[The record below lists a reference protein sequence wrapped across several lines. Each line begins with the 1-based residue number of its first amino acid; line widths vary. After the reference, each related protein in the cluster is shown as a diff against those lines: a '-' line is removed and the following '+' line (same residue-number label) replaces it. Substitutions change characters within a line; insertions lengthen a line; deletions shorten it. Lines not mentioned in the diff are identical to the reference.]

1 MINQQS
7 TKLSAPLPR
16 REGTGVGRD
25 SYIRRRAQLKRD
37 IGSGLLLFLGNEEVG
52 MNYADNTYRFRQ
64 DSTFLYFLG
73 MDYAGLAAV
82 IDVDNDREIVFGN
95 ELTIDDIVWTGT
107 QPSLREKCLPVGITD
122 TRPMK
127 ELKSYL
133 DLARQKGQPIHFLPP
148 YRGDHR
154 VWLWELLGVEPAAQA
169 TLASVQFIKAIVK
182 QRNYKDEE
190 EIRLIEESVD
200 LSTEMH
206 LAAYRT
212 VRPGIHE
219 SQVAAAVEEVACRHG
234 NALAFPTI
242 ATVQGQVLHNHG
254 FIHDLKEGDIFLLD
268 AGAET
273 RTHYAGDLSSS
284 MPVGE
289 RFTDRQAEIYTIHL
303 RSFYA
308 AVDKLQLGT
317 PFREAHIAAA
327 TEIVRGMKD
336 LGLMKGD
343 PAEAAELGAY
353 ALFFP
358 CGLGHMVGLDV
369 HNMENLGEQY
379 VGYAEGQQKS
389 SQFGFKSLRLARPL
403 EPGFV
408 FTVEPGIYFIPELMD
423 KWEAEKQFT
432 DFICYDKLRPWR
444 DFTGLRNELN
454 YVMTAEGARLLGT
467 IKKPMSIEEV
477 YAAKESCASIQNN

>member
-1 MINQQS
+1 MKIA
-7 TKLSAPLPR
+7 K
-16 REGTGVGRD
+16 D
-25 SYIRRRAQLKRD
+25 SFIRRRLRLKHD
-37 IGSGLLLFLGNEEVG
+37 MGSGLLLFLGNDEVG

-64 DSTFLYFLG
+64 DSTMLYFFGL
-73 MDYAGLAAV
+73 DYAGLAAV
-82 IDVDNDREIVFGN
+82 IDVDEDREIVFGN
-95 ELTIDDIVWTGT
+95 DLTIDDIVWTGL
-107 QPSLREKCLPVGITD
+107 QPSLSEKCATVGITD
-122 TRPMK
+122 SRPLSA
-127 ELKSYL
+127 LKAYIEQ
-133 DLARQKGQPIHFLPP
+133 ARAKGQAIHFLPP
-148 YRGDHR
+148 YRGDHK
-154 VWLWELLGVEPAAQA
+154 VCLWELLGVDPAAQPA
-169 TLASVQFIKAIVK
+169 QASVNFIKAIVA

-190 EIRLIEESVD
+190 EIRLIEESVN

-219 SQVAAAVEEVACRHG
+219 SQVAAVVEEVACRHG

-254 FIHDLKEGDIFLLD
+254 FIHELKAGDIFLLD

-273 RTHYAGDLSSS
+273 KNHYAGDLSSS
-284 MPVGE
+284 MPVSDT
-289 RFTDRQAEIYTIHL
+289 FTERQAHVYDIHL
-303 RSFYA
+303 RSFQA

-327 TEIVRGMKD
+327 TEIARGMKE

-343 PAEAAELGAY
+343 PAEAAETGAY

-379 VGYAEGQQKS
+379 VGYADGQQKS
-389 SQFGFKSLRLARPL
+389 TQFGFKSLRLARPL

-423 KWEAEKQFT
+423 KWEAEHQFT
-432 DFICYDKLRPWR
+432 DFICYDKLGPWR
-444 DFTGLRNELN
+444 NFTGLRNELN
-454 YVMTAEGARLLGT
+454 YVMTEQGARLLGT
-467 IKKPMSIEEV
+467 IKKPMTIEEV
-477 YAAKESCASIQNN
+477 YAAKSQ

>member
-1 MINQQS
+1 
-7 TKLSAPLPR
+7 
-16 REGTGVGRD
+16 
-25 SYIRRRAQLKRD
+25 
-37 IGSGLLLFLGNEEVG
+37 
-52 MNYADNTYRFRQ
+52 
-64 DSTFLYFLG
+64 
-73 MDYAGLAAV
+73 
-82 IDVDNDREIVFGN
+82 
-95 ELTIDDIVWTGT
+95 
-107 QPSLREKCLPVGITD
+107 
-122 TRPMK
+122 
-127 ELKSYL
+127 
-133 DLARQKGQPIHFLPP
+133 
-148 YRGDHR
+148 
-154 VWLWELLGVEPAAQA
+154 LGVEPAAQTA
-169 TLASVQFIKAIVK
+169 KASVEFIKAIVK

-219 SQVAAAVEEVACRHG
+219 SEVAAAVEEVACRHG

-273 RTHYAGDLSSS
+273 KNHYAGDLSSS

-289 RFTDRQAEIYTIHL
+289 RFTDRQAEVYNIHL
-303 RSFYA
+303 RSFQA
-308 AVDKLQLGT
+308 AVDQLHLGT

-327 TEIVRGMKD
+327 TEIARGMKE

-343 PAEAAELGAY
+343 PAEAAECGAY

-379 VGYAEGQQKS
+379 VGYAEGQVKS
-389 SQFGFKSLRLARPL
+389 TQFGFKSLRLARPL
-403 EPGFV
+403 EKGFV

-423 KWEAEKQFT
+423 KWEAEGQFR
-432 DFICYDKLRPWR
+432 DFICYDKLGPWR

-454 YVMTAEGARLLGT
+454 YVMTDSGARLLGT
-467 IKKPMSIEEV
+467 IKKPMTIEEV
-477 YAAKESCASIQNN
+477 YEAKGER

>member
-1 MINQQS
+1 MKICKE
-7 TKLSAPLPR
+7 T
-16 REGTGVGRD
+16 
-25 SYIRRRAQLKRD
+25 YIRRRAQLKRD
-37 IGSGLLLFLGNEEVG
+37 MGSGLLLFLGNDEVG
-52 MNYADNTYRFRQ
+52 MNYADNTYHFRQ
-64 DSTFLYFLG
+64 DSTFLYFFG
-73 MDYAGLAAV
+73 MDYAGLAAI
-82 IDVDNDREIVFGN
+82 IDVDEDREIVFGN

-107 QPSLREKCLPVGITD
+107 QPTLKEKAEVVGISD
-122 TRPMK
+122 TLPMSQ
-127 ELKSYL
+127 LKTYI
-133 DLARQKGQPIHFLPP
+133 DKARAKGQAIHFLPP

-154 VWLWELLGVEPAAQA
+154 VWLWELLGVEPKAQPEK
-169 TLASVQFIKAIVK
+169 ASVAFIKAIVR

-219 SQVAAAVEEVACRHG
+219 SQVAAVVEEVACRHG

-254 FIHDLKEGDIFLLD
+254 FIHELHEGDIFLLD

-273 RTHYAGDLSSS
+273 KTHYAGDLSSS

-289 RFTDRQAEIYTIHL
+289 RFTDRQAEVYNIHL

-308 AVDKLQLGT
+308 AVDKLQVGV

-327 TEIVRGMKD
+327 TEIARGMKE

-343 PAEAAELGAY
+343 PAEAAETGAY

-358 CGLGHMVGLDV
+358 CGLGHMMGLDV

-379 VGYAEGQQKS
+379 VGYAEGEQKS
-389 SQFGFKSLRLARPL
+389 TQFGFKSLRLTRKL

-423 KWEAEKQFT
+423 KWQAEHQFE
-432 DFICYDKLRPWR
+432 DFICYDRLGPWR

-454 YVMTAEGARLLGT
+454 YVITPTGARLLGT
-467 IKKPMSIEEV
+467 IKKPMTIEEV
-477 YAAKESCASIQNN
+477 YAAKSGRWPNE

>member
-1 MINQQS
+1 MHIS
-7 TKLSAPLPR
+7 K
-16 REGTGVGRD
+16 E
-25 SYIRRRAQLKRD
+25 SYQRRRAKLKSD
-37 IGSGLLLFLGNEEVG
+37 LGSGLLLFLGNAEVG

-64 DSTFLYFLG
+64 DSTFLYFFGL
-73 MDYAGLAAV
+73 DYPDLAAV
-82 IDVDNDREIVFGN
+82 IDIDNDKEIVFGN

-107 QPSLREKCLPVGITD
+107 LPTLKERASAFGITD
-122 TRPMK
+122 TRPMS
-127 ELKSYL
+127 ELAEIVNRKAVNSKS
-133 DLARQKGQPIHFLPP
+133 IHFLPP

-154 VWLWELLGVEPAAQA
+154 VWLWELLGVEPAAQTA
-169 TLASVQFIKAIVK
+169 QASVPFIKAIVS

-254 FIHDLKEGDIFLLD
+254 FIHDLKDGDIFLLD

-273 RTHYAGDLSSS
+273 RSHYAGDLSSS

-289 RFTDRQAEIYTIHL
+289 RFTDRQAEVYNIHL
-303 RSFYA
+303 RSFQA

-327 TEIVRGMKD
+327 TEIARGMKE

-343 PAEAAELGAY
+343 PAEAAEAGAY

-379 VGYAEGQQKS
+379 VGYADGQVKS
-389 SQFGFKSLRLARPL
+389 TQFGFKSLRLARPL

-423 KWEAEKQFT
+423 KWEAEGQFR
-432 DFICYDKLRPWR
+432 DFICYDKLGPWR
-444 DFTGLRNELN
+444 NFTGLRNELN
-454 YVMTAEGARLLGT
+454 YVMTKDGARLLGT
-467 IKKPMSIEEV
+467 IKKPMTIEEV
-477 YAAKESCASIQNN
+477 YEAKNK

>member
-1 MINQQS
+1 MNIC
-7 TKLSAPLPR
+7 K
-16 REGTGVGRD
+16 E
-25 SYIRRRAQLKRD
+25 SYLRRRARLKAD
-37 IGSGLLLFLGNEEVG
+37 MGSGLLLFLGNAEVG

-64 DSTFLYFLG
+64 DSTFLYFFG
-73 MDYAGLAAV
+73 MDAPDLAAI
-82 IDVDNDREIVFGN
+82 IDVDEDREVVFGN

-107 QPSLREKCLPVGITD
+107 MPTLNERAFAFGITD
-122 TRPMK
+122 TRPMN
-127 ELKSYL
+127 ELKAYI
-133 DLARQKGQPIHFLPP
+133 DKARAKGQYVHFLPP

-154 VWLWELLGVEPAAQA
+154 VWLWELLGVEPAAQPSE
-169 TLASVQFIKAIVK
+169 ASVPFIKAIVA
-182 QRNYKDEE
+182 QRNHKDLE
-190 EIRLIEESVD
+190 EIRLIEQSVD

-206 LAAYRT
+206 LAAYCT

-254 FIHDLKEGDIFLLD
+254 FIHELREGDIFLLD

-273 RTHYAGDLSSS
+273 RSHYAGDLSSS

-289 RFTDRQAEIYTIHL
+289 RFTERQKTIYEIHL
-303 RSFYA
+303 ASFQA
-308 AVDKLQLGT
+308 AVDTLAVGV
-317 PFREAHIAAA
+317 PFRDAHLAAA
-327 TEIVRGMKD
+327 RVICEGMKG

-343 PAEAAELGAY
+343 PEEAARIGAY

-379 VGYAEGQQKS
+379 VGYVEGDKKS
-389 SQFGFKSLRLARPL
+389 TQFGFKSLRLARPL

-423 KWEAEKQFT
+423 KWQAEHQFT

-454 YVMTAEGARLLGT
+454 YAVMPDGEVKLLGR
-467 IKKPMSIEEV
+467 IKKPMTVEEV
-477 YAAKESCASIQNN
+477 YEAKGGE

>member
-1 MINQQS
+1 MKIRKE
-7 TKLSAPLPR
+7 T
-16 REGTGVGRD
+16 
-25 SYIRRRAQLKRD
+25 YIRRRAQLKKD
-37 IGSGLLLFLGNEEVG
+37 MGSGLLLFLGNGEVG
-52 MNYADNTYRFRQ
+52 MNYLDNTYKFRQ
-64 DSTFLYFLG
+64 DSTFLYFFGL
-73 MDYAGLAAV
+73 DYAGLAAV
-82 IDVDNDREIVFGN
+82 IDVDDDSETVFGN

-107 QPSLREKCLPVGITD
+107 QPTLKEKAETVGITK
-122 TRPMK
+122 TLPMA
-127 ELKSYL
+127 ELKNYI
-133 DLARQKGQPIHFLPP
+133 DKARRKGQPIHFLPP
-148 YRGDHR
+148 YRGDHQ
-154 VWLWELLGVEPAAQA
+154 VWLWELLGVEPAAQ
-169 TLASVQFIKAIVK
+169 TEKVSVPFIKAIVA
-182 QRNYKDEE
+182 QRNYKDDE

-219 SQVAAAVEEVACRHG
+219 SEVAAVVEEVASRHG

-254 FIHDLKEGDIFLLD
+254 FIHDLKEGQIFLLD

-273 RTHYAGDLSSS
+273 KSHYAGDLSSS

-289 RFTDRQAEIYTIHL
+289 KFTERQEIIYNIHL
-303 RSFYA
+303 ASFKA
-308 AVDKLQLGT
+308 AVDTLKLGV
-317 PFREAHIAAA
+317 PFRDAHIAAA
-327 TEIVRGMKD
+327 TKIAEGMKD

-343 PAEAAELGAY
+343 PAEAAETGAY

-379 VGYAEGQQKS
+379 VGYAEGQVKS
-389 SQFGFKSLRLARPL
+389 KQFGFKSLRFARPL
-403 EPGFV
+403 EVGFV

-423 KWEAEKQFT
+423 KWRAEHQFT
-432 DFICYDKLRPWR
+432 DFINYDKLDAWR

-454 YVMTAEGARLLGT
+454 YVMTKDGARLLGT
-467 IKKPMSIEEV
+467 IKKPMTLEEV
-477 YAAKESCASIQNN
+477 YAAKNK

>member
-1 MINQQS
+1 MHIS
-7 TKLSAPLPR
+7 K
-16 REGTGVGRD
+16 E
-25 SYIRRRAQLKRD
+25 SYLRRRAKLKSD
-37 IGSGLLLFLGNEEVG
+37 LGSGLLLFLGNAEVG
-52 MNYADNTYRFRQ
+52 MNYADNTYKFRQ
-64 DSTFLYFLG
+64 DSTFLYFFG
-73 MDYAGLAAV
+73 IDNPDLAAI
-82 IDVDNDREIVFGN
+82 IDIDENREVVFGN
-95 ELTIDDIVWTGT
+95 ELTIDDIVWTGAMPT
-107 QPSLREKCLPVGITD
+107 LHERAAAYGITD
-122 TRPMK
+122 TRPMSA
-127 ELKSYL
+127 LKAYI
-133 DLARQKGQPIHFLPP
+133 DQAQAKGQPIHFLPP

-154 VWLWELLGVEPAAQA
+154 VWLWELLGVEPAAQPSR
-169 TLASVQFIKAIVK
+169 ASVPFIKAIVA
-182 QRNYKDEE
+182 QRNHKDLE

-242 ATVQGQVLHNHG
+242 ATMQGQVLHNHG
-254 FIHDLKEGDIFLLD
+254 FIHQLREGDIFLLD

-273 RTHYAGDLSSS
+273 RSHYAGDLSSS

-289 RFTDRQAEIYTIHL
+289 RFTERQKTIYEIHL
-303 RSFYA
+303 ASFYA
-308 AVDKLQLGT
+308 AVDTLKVGV

-327 TEIVRGMKD
+327 TKICEGMKA

-343 PAEAAELGAY
+343 PAEAAHIGAY

-358 CGLGHMVGLDV
+358 CGLGHMMGLDV
-369 HNMENLGEQY
+369 HDMENLGEQY
-379 VGYAEGQQKS
+379 VGYLEGEQKS
-389 SQFGFKSLRLARPL
+389 TQFGFKSLRFARPL

-423 KWEAEKQFT
+423 KWQAEHQFT
-432 DFICYDKLRPWR
+432 DFICYDKLQPWR

-454 YVMTAEGARLLGT
+454 YAVMPDGQVKLLGT
-467 IKKPMSIEEV
+467 IKKPMTIEEV
-477 YAAKESCASIQNN
+477 YAAKNAQ

>member
-1 MINQQS
+1 MKIS
-7 TKLSAPLPR
+7 KET
-16 REGTGVGRD
+16 
-25 SYIRRRAQLKRD
+25 YIRRRNQLKRD
-37 IGSGLLLFLGNEEVG
+37 MGSGLLLFLGNDEVG

-64 DSTFLYFLG
+64 DSTFLYFFGL
-73 MDYAGLAAV
+73 DYPALAAV
-82 IDVDNDREIVFGN
+82 IDIDEDQEVVFGN
-95 ELTIDDIVWTGT
+95 ELTIDDIVWTGI
-107 QPSLREKCLPVGITD
+107 QPSLKEKAAVVGIEK
-122 TRPMK
+122 TRPMSK
-127 ELKSYL
+127 LKNCI
-133 DLARQKGQPIHFLPP
+133 DQARAKGQTVHFLPP

-154 VWLWELLGVEPAAQA
+154 VWLWELLGVEPAAQ
-169 TLASVQFIKAIVK
+169 TEKVSVAFIKAIVK
-182 QRNYKDEE
+182 QRNYKDAE
-190 EIRLIEESVD
+190 EIAAIEESVD
-200 LSTEMH
+200 ISTEMH
-206 LAAYRT
+206 LTAYRK

-219 SQVAAAVEEVACRHG
+219 SEVAAAVEEVACRHG

-273 RTHYAGDLSSS
+273 QTHYAGDLSSS
-284 MPVGE
+284 MPVGD
-289 RFTDRQAEIYTIHL
+289 RFTTQQAEVYNIHL

-308 AVDKLQLGT
+308 AVDKLKVGT

-327 TEIVRGMKD
+327 TEIARGMKE

-343 PAEAAELGAY
+343 PAEAAEIGAY

-379 VGYAEGQQKS
+379 VGYADGQRKS
-389 SQFGFKSLRLARPL
+389 TQFGFKSLRLARPL

-423 KWEAEKQFT
+423 KWQAEHQFE
-432 DFICYDKLRPWR
+432 DFICYDRLGPWR
-444 DFTGLRNELN
+444 HFTGLRNELN
-454 YVMTAEGARLLGT
+454 YVMTESDARLLGT
-467 IKKPMSIEEV
+467 VKKPMTIEEV
-477 YAAKESCASIQNN
+477 YEAKNK

>member
-1 MINQQS
+1 MKICKE
-7 TKLSAPLPR
+7 T
-16 REGTGVGRD
+16 
-25 SYIRRRAQLKRD
+25 YIRRRAQLKRD
-37 IGSGLLLFLGNEEVG
+37 MGSGLLLFLGNDEVG
-52 MNYADNTYRFRQ
+52 MNYADNTYHFRQ
-64 DSTFLYFLG
+64 DSTFLYFFG
-73 MDYAGLAAV
+73 MDYAGLAAI
-82 IDVDNDREIVFGN
+82 IDVDEDREIVFGN

-107 QPSLREKCLPVGITD
+107 QPTLKEKAEVVGISD
-122 TRPMK
+122 TLPMSQ
-127 ELKSYL
+127 LKTYI
-133 DLARQKGQPIHFLPP
+133 DKARAKGQAIHFLPP

-154 VWLWELLGVEPAAQA
+154 VWLWELLGVEPKAQPEK
-169 TLASVQFIKAIVK
+169 ASVAFIKAIVR

-219 SQVAAAVEEVACRHG
+219 SQVAAVVEEVACRHG

-254 FIHDLKEGDIFLLD
+254 FIHELHEGDIFLLD

-273 RTHYAGDLSSS
+273 KTHYAGDLSSS

-289 RFTDRQAEIYTIHL
+289 RFTDRQAEVYNIHL

-308 AVDKLQLGT
+308 AVDKLQVGV

-327 TEIVRGMKD
+327 TEIARGMKE

-343 PAEAAELGAY
+343 PAEAAETGAY

-358 CGLGHMVGLDV
+358 CGLGHMMGLDV

-379 VGYAEGQQKS
+379 VGYAEGEQKS
-389 SQFGFKSLRLARPL
+389 TQFGFKSLRLARKL

-423 KWEAEKQFT
+423 KWQAEHQFE
-432 DFICYDKLRPWR
+432 DFICYDRLGPWR

-454 YVMTAEGARLLGT
+454 YVITPTGARLLGT
-467 IKKPMSIEEV
+467 IKKPMTIEEV
-477 YAAKESCASIQNN
+477 YAAKSGRWPNE

>member
-1 MINQQS
+1 MTIS
-7 TKLSAPLPR
+7 KET
-16 REGTGVGRD
+16 
-25 SYIRRRAQLKRD
+25 YIRRRTRLRKD
-37 IGSGLLLFLGNEEVG
+37 MGSGLLLFLGNDEVG

-64 DSTFLYFLG
+64 DSTFLYFFGL
-73 MDYAGLAAV
+73 DYAGLAAV
-82 IDVDNDREIVFGN
+82 IDVDADTEVVFGN

-107 QPSLREKCLPVGITD
+107 QPTLKEKAETVGVMKTLPMG
-122 TRPMK
+122 
-127 ELKSYL
+127 ELKNYI
-133 DLARQKGQPIHFLPP
+133 DKARQKGQPIHFLPP

-154 VWLWELLGVEPAAQA
+154 VWLWELLGVEPAAQ
-169 TLASVQFIKAIVK
+169 TEKASVPFIKAIVA
-182 QRNYKDEE
+182 QRNYKDDE

-273 RTHYAGDLSSS
+273 KSHYAGDLSSS

-289 RFTDRQAEIYTIHL
+289 RFTERQEIIYNIHL
-303 RSFYA
+303 ASFQA
-308 AVDKLQLGT
+308 AVDTLKLGV
-317 PFREAHIAAA
+317 PFRDAHIAAA
-327 TEIVRGMKD
+327 TKIAEGMKA

-343 PAEAAELGAY
+343 PAEAAESGAY

-379 VGYAEGQQKS
+379 VGYAEGQVKS
-389 SQFGFKSLRLARPL
+389 KQFGFKSLRFARPL
-403 EPGFV
+403 EVGFV

-423 KWEAEKQFT
+423 KWRAEKQFM
-432 DFICYDKLRPWR
+432 DFINYDKLDAWR

-454 YVMTAEGARLLGT
+454 YVMTEQGARLLGT
-467 IKKPMSIEEV
+467 IKKPMTLEEV
-477 YAAKESCASIQNN
+477 YQAKNN

>member
-1 MINQQS
+1 MHIQKE
-7 TKLSAPLPR
+7 TYL
-16 REGTGVGRD
+16 
-25 SYIRRRAQLKRD
+25 RRRARLKKD
-37 IGSGLLLFLGNEEVG
+37 MGSGVLLFLGNAEVG
-52 MNYADNTYRFRQ
+52 MNYADNTYPFRQ
-64 DSTFLYFLG
+64 DSTMLYFF
-73 MDYAGLAAV
+73 GLDFPGIAAV
-82 IDVDNDREIVFGN
+82 IDVDEDREIVFGN
-95 ELTIDDIVWTGT
+95 DLTIDDIVWTGMM
-107 QPSLREKCLPVGITD
+107 PSLSERCLPVGVTD
-122 TRPMK
+122 TRPMS
-127 ELKSYL
+127 ELAGYL
-133 DLARQKGQPIHFLPP
+133 RGKKVHFLPP

-154 VWLWELLGVEPAAQA
+154 VWLWELLGVEPAAQPS
-169 TLASVQFIKAIVK
+169 LASVPFIKAIVS

-273 RTHYAGDLSSS
+273 KSHYAGDLSSS

-289 RFTDRQAEIYTIHL
+289 RFTDRQAEVYNIHL
-303 RSFYA
+303 RSFWA
-308 AVDKLQLGT
+308 AVDKLHLGT

-327 TEIVRGMKD
+327 TEIARGMKE

-343 PAEAAELGAY
+343 PAEAAETGAY

-379 VGYAEGQQKS
+379 VGYADGQQKS
-389 SQFGFKSLRLARPL
+389 TQFGFKSLRLARPL

-423 KWEAEKQFT
+423 KWEAEGQFR
-432 DFICYDKLRPWR
+432 DFICYDKLGPWR
-444 DFTGLRNELN
+444 NFTGLRNELN
-454 YVMTAEGARLLGT
+454 YVMTPTGARLLGT
-467 IKKPMSIEEV
+467 IKKPMTIEEV
-477 YAAKESCASIQNN
+477 YAAKSS

>member
-1 MINQQS
+1 VKTS
-7 TKLSAPLPR
+7 
-16 REGTGVGRD
+16 
-25 SYIRRRAQLKRD
+25 SYLRRRARLKKD
-37 IGSGLLLFLGNEEVG
+37 VGSGLMLFLGNHEVG

-64 DSTFLYFLG
+64 DSTFLYFFGL
-73 MDYAGLAAV
+73 DYAGLAAV
-82 IDVDNDREIVFGN
+82 IDVDDDSEIVFGN

-107 QPSLREKCLPVGITD
+107 QPTLKEKAETVGITK
-122 TRPMK
+122 TLPMS
-127 ELKSYL
+127 ELKNYI
-133 DLARQKGQPIHFLPP
+133 DKARLKGQPIHFLPP
-148 YRGDHR
+148 YRGDHK
-154 VWLWELLGVEPAAQA
+154 VWLWELLGVEPNAQA
-169 TLASVQFIKAIVK
+169 DKASVPFIKAIVA
-182 QRNYKDEE
+182 QRNYKDDE

-273 RTHYAGDLSSS
+273 KSHYAGDLSSS

-289 RFTDRQAEIYTIHL
+289 RFTERQEIIYKIHL
-303 RSFYA
+303 ASFQA
-308 AVDKLQLGT
+308 AVDTLKLGV
-317 PFREAHIAAA
+317 PFRDAHIAAA
-327 TEIVRGMKD
+327 TKIAEGMKE

-343 PAEAAELGAY
+343 PAEAAETGAY

-379 VGYAEGQQKS
+379 VGYAEGQVKS
-389 SQFGFKSLRLARPL
+389 KQFGFKSLRFARPL
-403 EPGFV
+403 EEGFV

-423 KWEAEKQFT
+423 KWRAEKQFT
-432 DFICYDKLRPWR
+432 DFINYDKLDAWR

-454 YVMTAEGARLLGT
+454 YAMTEQGARLLGT

-477 YAAKESCASIQNN
+477 YQAKHGLSF

>member
-1 MINQQS
+1 MLIS
-7 TKLSAPLPR
+7 KETY
-16 REGTGVGRD
+16 V
-25 SYIRRRAQLKRD
+25 RRRSQLKRD
-37 IGSGLLLFLGNEEVG
+37 MQSGLLLFLGNDEVG
-52 MNYADNTYRFRQ
+52 MNYADNTYKFRQ
-64 DSTFLYFLG
+64 DSTMLYFF
-73 MDYAGLAAV
+73 GLDFPGIAAV

-95 ELTIDDIVWTGT
+95 DLTIDDIVWTGMM
-107 QPSLREKCLPVGITD
+107 PSLSERCQPVGISD
-122 TRPMK
+122 TRPMS
-127 ELKSYL
+127 ELKHYI
-133 DLARQKGQPIHFLPP
+133 DNVRAKGQAVHFLPP

-154 VWLWELLGVEPAAQA
+154 VWLWELLGVEPKAQPS
-169 TLASVQFIKAIVK
+169 LASVPFIKAIVS

-219 SQVAAAVEEVACRHG
+219 SVVAAAVEEVACRHG

-273 RTHYAGDLSSS
+273 KSHYAGDLSSS

-289 RFTDRQAEIYTIHL
+289 RFTDRQAEVYNIHL
-303 RSFYA
+303 RSFQA

-327 TEIVRGMKD
+327 TEIARGMKE

-343 PAEAAELGAY
+343 PAEAAEIGAY

-379 VGYAEGQQKS
+379 VGYADGQVKS
-389 SQFGFKSLRLARPL
+389 TQFGFKSLRLARPL

-423 KWEAEKQFT
+423 KWQAEHQFE
-432 DFICYDKLRPWR
+432 DFICYDKLGPWR

-454 YVMTAEGARLLGT
+454 YVMTPTGARLLGKL
-467 IKKPMSIEEV
+467 KKPMTIEEV
-477 YAAKESCASIQNN
+477 YQAKNN

>member
-1 MINQQS
+1 MVSIKKETYQ
-7 TKLSAPLPR
+7 
-16 REGTGVGRD
+16 
-25 SYIRRRAQLKRD
+25 RRRQQLKHD
-37 IGSGLLLFLGNEEVG
+37 MGSGLLLMLGNDEVG

-64 DSTFLYFLG
+64 DSTFLYFIGL
-73 MDYAGLAAV
+73 DYAGLAAV
-82 IDVDNDREIVFGN
+82 IDIDEDREIVFGN
-95 ELTIDDIVWTGT
+95 DLTIDDIVWTGT
-107 QPSLREKCLPVGITD
+107 QPSLSEKAALTGISD
-122 TRPMK
+122 TLPMK
-127 ELKSYL
+127 ELKGYL
-133 DLARQKGQPIHFLPP
+133 DKARQKGQPIHFLPP

-154 VWLWELLGVEPAAQA
+154 VWLWELLGVEPAAQ
-169 TLASVQFIKAIVK
+169 TEKASVPFIKAIVS

-206 LAAYRT
+206 LAAYRK
-212 VRPGIHE
+212 VRPGLHE
-219 SQVAAAVEEVACRHG
+219 SEVAAVVEEVACRHG

-273 RTHYAGDLSSS
+273 SSHYAGDLSSS

-289 RFTDRQAEIYTIHL
+289 RFTERQEVIYNIHL
-303 RSFYA
+303 RSFWA

-327 TEIVRGMKD
+327 TEIVRGMKE

-343 PAEAAELGAY
+343 PAEAAETGAY

-379 VGYAEGQQKS
+379 VGYAEGQVKS
-389 SQFGFKSLRLARPL
+389 KQFGFKSLRLARPL
-403 EPGFV
+403 EKGFV

-423 KWEAEKQFT
+423 KWEAEHQFE
-432 DFICYDKLRPWR
+432 DFICYDKLGPWR
-444 DFTGLRNELN
+444 NFTGLRNELN
-454 YVMTAEGARLLGT
+454 YVMTDTGARLLGT
-467 IKKPMSIEEV
+467 IKKPMSLEEV
-477 YAAKESCASIQNN
+477 YEAKNN

>member
-1 MINQQS
+1 MHIK
-7 TKLSAPLPR
+7 T
-16 REGTGVGRD
+16 E
-25 SYIRRRAQLKRD
+25 SYVRRRKRLQAD
-37 IGSGLLLFLGNEEVG
+37 MGSGLLLLLGNTEVG

-64 DSTFLYFLG
+64 DSTFLYFIG
-73 MDYAGLAAV
+73 MDSPDLAAI
-82 IDVDNDREIVFGN
+82 IDVDEDRVVVFGN

-107 QPSLREKCLPVGITD
+107 MPTLHERAAAFGITD
-122 TRPMK
+122 TRPMSA
-127 ELKSYL
+127 LKAYI
-133 DLARQKGQPIHFLPP
+133 DQAQAKHQPIHFLPP

-154 VWLWELLGVEPAAQA
+154 VWLWELLGIEPSAQPSR
-169 TLASVQFIKAIVK
+169 ASVPFIKAIVA
-182 QRNYKDEE
+182 QRNHKDIE
-190 EIRLIEESVD
+190 EIGLIEQSVD

-254 FIHDLKEGDIFLLD
+254 FIHELREGDIFLLD

-273 RTHYAGDLSSS
+273 KSHYAGDLSSS

-289 RFTDRQAEIYTIHL
+289 RFTDRQKVIYEIHL
-303 RSFYA
+303 ASFYA
-308 AVDKLQLGT
+308 AVDTLAVGV
-317 PFREAHIAAA
+317 PFRDAHMAAA
-327 TEIVRGMKD
+327 TKICEGMKD
-336 LGLMKGD
+336 IGLMKGD
-343 PAEAAELGAY
+343 PAEAARIGAY

-379 VGYAEGQQKS
+379 VGYLDGQQKS
-389 SQFGFKSLRLARPL
+389 TQFGFKSLRLARPL

-423 KWEAEKQFT
+423 KWQAEHQFT
-432 DFICYDKLRPWR
+432 DFICYDKLQPWR
-444 DFTGLRNELN
+444 NFTGLRNELN
-454 YVMTAEGARLLGT
+454 YAVMPDGQVKLLGN
-467 IKKPMSIEEV
+467 IKKPMTIEEV
-477 YAAKESCASIQNN
+477 YQAKEGRMTNDE

>member
-1 MINQQS
+1 MKICKE
-7 TKLSAPLPR
+7 T
-16 REGTGVGRD
+16 
-25 SYIRRRAQLKRD
+25 YIRRRAQLKKD
-37 IGSGLLLFLGNEEVG
+37 VGSGLLLFLGNDEVG

-64 DSTFLYFLG
+64 DSTMLYFF
-73 MDYAGLAAV
+73 GLDFSGIAAI
-82 IDVDNDREIVFGN
+82 IDIDEDREIVFGN
-95 ELTIDDIVWTGT
+95 DLTIDDIVWTGSM
-107 QPSLREKCLPVGITD
+107 PSLKERCEPVGITD
-122 TRPMK
+122 VRPMS
-127 ELKSYL
+127 ELAKIVTGKL
-133 DLARQKGQPIHFLPP
+133 VRFLPP

-169 TLASVQFIKAIVK
+169 AKASVEFIKAIVK

-219 SQVAAAVEEVACRHG
+219 SEVAAAVEEVACRHG

-273 RTHYAGDLSSS
+273 KNHYAGDLSSS

-289 RFTDRQAEIYTIHL
+289 KFTDRQAEVYNIHL
-303 RSFYA
+303 RSFQA

-317 PFREAHIAAA
+317 PFRDAHIAAA
-327 TEIVRGMKD
+327 TEIARGMKE

-343 PAEAAELGAY
+343 PAEAAECGAY

-379 VGYAEGQQKS
+379 VGYAEGQVKS
-389 SQFGFKSLRLARPL
+389 TQFGFKSLRLARPL
-403 EPGFV
+403 EKGFV

-423 KWEAEKQFT
+423 KWEAEGQFR
-432 DFICYDKLRPWR
+432 DFICYDKLGPWR

-454 YVMTAEGARLLGT
+454 YVMTDDGARLLGT
-467 IKKPMSIEEV
+467 IKKPMTIEEV
-477 YAAKESCASIQNN
+477 YKAKSH

>member
-1 MINQQS
+1 M
-7 TKLSAPLPR
+7 TFGK
-16 REGTGVGRD
+16 ET
-25 SYIRRRAQLKRD
+25 YIRRRARLKHD
-37 IGSGLLLFLGNEEVG
+37 MGSGLLLFLGNDEVG

-64 DSTFLYFLG
+64 DSTFLYFFGL
-73 MDYAGLAAV
+73 DYAGLAAI
-82 IDVDNDREIVFGN
+82 IDVDNDQEIVFGN

-107 QPSLREKCLPVGITD
+107 VPTVKERSQLVGINE
-122 TRPMK
+122 TRPLSA
-127 ELKSYL
+127 LKGCL
-133 DLARQKGQPIHFLPP
+133 DHARQQGQTIHFLPP

-154 VWLWELLGVEPAAQA
+154 VWLWELLGVEPAAQTA
-169 TLASVQFIKAIVK
+169 KASIPLIKAIVS
-182 QRNYKDEE
+182 QRNYKTEE

-219 SQVAAAVEEVACRHG
+219 SEVAAAVEEVACRHG

-254 FIHDLKEGDIFLLD
+254 FIHELKEGDIFLLD

-273 RTHYAGDLSSS
+273 RGHYAGDLSSS

-289 RFTDRQAEIYTIHL
+289 HFSDRQAEVYNIHL
-303 RSFYA
+303 RSFWA
-308 AVDKLQLGT
+308 AVDKLQLGV

-327 TEIVRGMKD
+327 TEIARGMKE

-343 PAEAAELGAY
+343 PAEAAETGAY

-379 VGYAEGQQKS
+379 VGYAEGQVKS
-389 SQFGFKSLRLARPL
+389 TQFGFKSLRLARPL

-423 KWEAEKQFT
+423 KWETEGLFR
-432 DFICYDKLRPWR
+432 DFICYDRLGPWR
-444 DFTGLRNELN
+444 NFTGLRNELN
-454 YVMTAEGARLLGT
+454 YVMTKEGARLLGT
-467 IKKPMSIEEV
+467 IKKPMTIEEV
-477 YAAKESCASIQNN
+477 YAAKAS

>member
-1 MINQQS
+1 MHIK
-7 TKLSAPLPR
+7 T
-16 REGTGVGRD
+16 E
-25 SYIRRRAQLKRD
+25 SYVRRRKRLQAD
-37 IGSGLLLFLGNEEVG
+37 MGSGLLLLLGNAEVG

-64 DSTFLYFLG
+64 DSTFLYFIG
-73 MDYAGLAAV
+73 MDSPDLAAI
-82 IDVDNDREIVFGN
+82 IDVDEDRVVVFGN

-107 QPSLREKCLPVGITD
+107 MPTLHERAAAFGITD
-122 TRPMK
+122 TRPMSA
-127 ELKSYL
+127 LKAYI
-133 DLARQKGQPIHFLPP
+133 DQAQAKHQPIHFLPP

-154 VWLWELLGVEPAAQA
+154 VWLWELLGIEPSAQPSR
-169 TLASVQFIKAIVK
+169 ASVPFIKAIVA
-182 QRNYKDEE
+182 QRNHKDIE
-190 EIRLIEESVD
+190 EIGLIEQSVD

-254 FIHDLKEGDIFLLD
+254 FIHELREGDIFLLD

-273 RTHYAGDLSSS
+273 KSHYAGDLSSS

-289 RFTDRQAEIYTIHL
+289 RFTDRQKAIYEIHL
-303 RSFYA
+303 ASFYA
-308 AVDKLQLGT
+308 AVDTLAVGV
-317 PFREAHIAAA
+317 PFRDAHMAAA
-327 TEIVRGMKD
+327 TKICEGMKD
-336 LGLMKGD
+336 IGLMKGD
-343 PAEAAELGAY
+343 PAEAARIGAY

-379 VGYAEGQQKS
+379 VGYLDGQQKS
-389 SQFGFKSLRLARPL
+389 TQFGFKSLRLARPL

-423 KWEAEKQFT
+423 KWQAEHQFT
-432 DFICYDKLRPWR
+432 DFICYDKLQPWR
-444 DFTGLRNELN
+444 NFTGLRNELN
-454 YVMTAEGARLLGT
+454 YAVMPDGQVKLLGN
-467 IKKPMSIEEV
+467 IKKPMTIEEV
-477 YAAKESCASIQNN
+477 YQAKEGRMTNDE

>member
-1 MINQQS
+1 MADIKKE
-7 TKLSAPLPR
+7 T
-16 REGTGVGRD
+16 
-25 SYIRRRAQLKRD
+25 YIRRRAQLKRD
-37 IGSGLLLFLGNEEVG
+37 MQSGLLLFLGNDEVG

-64 DSTFLYFLG
+64 DSTMLYFFGL
-73 MDYAGLAAV
+73 DYAGLAAV
-82 IDVDNDREIVFGN
+82 IDVDEDREIVFGN

-107 QPSLREKCLPVGITD
+107 QPSLRDKCEPVGISD
-122 TRPMK
+122 VLPMN
-127 ELKSYL
+127 ELKSYI
-133 DLARQKGQPIHFLPP
+133 DKAHAKGQLVHFLPP

-154 VWLWELLGVEPAAQA
+154 VWLWELLGIEPAAQSG
-169 TLASVQFIKAIVK
+169 LASVPFIKAIVK

-219 SQVAAAVEEVACRHG
+219 SEVAAAVEEVACRHG

-273 RTHYAGDLSSS
+273 KTHYAGDLSSS

-289 RFTDRQAEIYTIHL
+289 RFTERQAEVYNIHL

-308 AVDKLQLGT
+308 AVDKLQLGV

-327 TEIVRGMKD
+327 TEIARGMKE

-343 PAEAAELGAY
+343 PAEAAECGAY

-379 VGYAEGQQKS
+379 VGYADGQVKS
-389 SQFGFKSLRLARPL
+389 KQFGFKSLRLARPL
-403 EPGFV
+403 EKGFV

-423 KWEAEKQFT
+423 KWQAEHQFE
-432 DFICYDKLRPWR
+432 DFICYNKLAPWR

-454 YVMTAEGARLLGT
+454 YVMTDTGARLLGT
-467 IKKPMSIEEV
+467 IKKPMTIEEV
-477 YAAKESCASIQNN
+477 YAAKEKPTPSF

>member
-1 MINQQS
+1 MANIKKE
-7 TKLSAPLPR
+7 T
-16 REGTGVGRD
+16 
-25 SYIRRRAQLKRD
+25 YIRRRAQLKRD
-37 IGSGLLLFLGNEEVG
+37 MQSGLLLFLGNDEVG

-64 DSTFLYFLG
+64 DSTMLYFFGL
-73 MDYAGLAAV
+73 DYAGLVAV
-82 IDVDNDREIVFGN
+82 IDVDEDREIVFGN

-107 QPSLREKCLPVGITD
+107 QPSLRDKCEPVGISD
-122 TRPMK
+122 VLPMN
-127 ELKSYL
+127 ELKSYI
-133 DLARQKGQPIHFLPP
+133 DKAHAKGQLVHFLPP

-154 VWLWELLGVEPAAQA
+154 VWLWELLGIEPAAQSD
-169 TLASVQFIKAIVK
+169 LASVPFIKAIVK

-219 SQVAAAVEEVACRHG
+219 SEVAAAVEEVACRHG

-273 RTHYAGDLSSS
+273 KTHYAGDLSSS

-289 RFTDRQAEIYTIHL
+289 RFTERQAEVYNIHL

-308 AVDKLQLGT
+308 AVDKLQLGV

-327 TEIVRGMKD
+327 TEIARGMKE

-343 PAEAAELGAY
+343 PAEAAECGAY

-379 VGYAEGQQKS
+379 VGYADGQVKS
-389 SQFGFKSLRLARPL
+389 KQFGFKSLRLARPL
-403 EPGFV
+403 EKGFV

-423 KWEAEKQFT
+423 KWQAEHQFE
-432 DFICYDKLRPWR
+432 DFICYDKLAPWR

-454 YVMTAEGARLLGT
+454 YVMTDTGARLLGT
-467 IKKPMSIEEV
+467 IKKPMTIEEV
-477 YAAKESCASIQNN
+477 YAAKEKPTPSF

>member
-1 MINQQS
+1 MGNIS
-7 TKLSAPLPR
+7 KET
-16 REGTGVGRD
+16 
-25 SYIRRRAQLKRD
+25 YIRRRVQLKRD
-37 IGSGLLLFLGNEEVG
+37 MGSGLLLFLGNDEVG

-64 DSTFLYFLG
+64 DSTMLYFFGL
-73 MDYAGLAAV
+73 DYAGLAAV
-82 IDVDNDREIVFGN
+82 IDVDEDREIVFGN

-107 QPSLREKCLPVGITD
+107 QPTLSDKCLPVGITD
-122 TRPMK
+122 VLPMN
-127 ELKSYL
+127 ELAHYIDKVR
-133 DLARQKGQPIHFLPP
+133 AKGQTIHFLPP

-169 TLASVQFIKAIVK
+169 AKASVPFIKAIVK
-182 QRNYKDEE
+182 QRNYKDDE
-190 EIRLIEESVD
+190 EIRFIEESVD

-219 SQVAAAVEEVACRHG
+219 SEVAAAVEEVACRHG

-273 RTHYAGDLSSS
+273 KTHYAGDLSSS
-284 MPVGE
+284 MPVSE
-289 RFTDRQAEIYTIHL
+289 RFTDRQVEVYNIHL
-303 RSFYA
+303 RSFWA

-327 TEIVRGMKD
+327 TEIARGMKE

-343 PAEAAELGAY
+343 PAEAAEIGAY

-379 VGYAEGQQKS
+379 VGYADGQQKS
-389 SQFGFKSLRLARPL
+389 TQFGFKSLRLARPL
-403 EPGFV
+403 VKGFV

-423 KWEAEKQFT
+423 KWEAEHQFA
-432 DFICYDKLRPWR
+432 DFICYDRLRPWR

-454 YVMTAEGARLLGT
+454 YVMTDQGARLLGT
-467 IKKPMSIEEV
+467 IKKPMTIEEV
-477 YAAKESCASIQNN
+477 YAAKT

>member
-1 MINQQS
+1 MENIS
-7 TKLSAPLPR
+7 KET
-16 REGTGVGRD
+16 
-25 SYIRRRAQLKRD
+25 YIRRRAQLKRD
-37 IGSGLLLFLGNEEVG
+37 MGSGLLLFLGNDEAA

-64 DSTFLYFLG
+64 DSTFFYFFGL
-73 MDYAGLAAV
+73 DYAGLAAV
-82 IDVDNDREIVFGN
+82 IDIDEDREIIFGN

-107 QPSLREKCLPVGITD
+107 QPSLREMAATVGISD
-122 TRPMK
+122 VRPMS
-127 ELKSYL
+127 ELATVVNRKSV
-133 DLARQKGQPIHFLPP
+133 HFLPP
-148 YRGDHR
+148 YHGDHR
-154 VWLWELLGVEPAAQA
+154 VWLWELTGVEPAAQPSK
-169 TLASVQFIKAIVK
+169 ASVPFIKAIVS
-182 QRNYKDEE
+182 QRNYKTDE

-219 SQVAAAVEEVACRHG
+219 SEVAAAVEEVACRHG
-234 NALAFPTI
+234 NQLAFPTI

-254 FIHDLKEGDIFLLD
+254 FIHDLHDGDIFLLD

-273 RTHYAGDLSSS
+273 HSHYAGDLSSS

-289 RFTDRQAEIYTIHL
+289 RFTDRQAEVYNIHL
-303 RSFYA
+303 RSFWA
-308 AVDKLQLGT
+308 AVDKLQPGR

-327 TEIVRGMKD
+327 TEIARGMKE

-343 PAEAAELGAY
+343 PAEAAEAGAY

-369 HNMENLGEQY
+369 HDMENLGEQY
-379 VGYAEGQQKS
+379 VGYAEGTQKS
-389 SQFGFKSLRLARPL
+389 TQFGFKSLRLARPL

-423 KWEAEKQFT
+423 KWEAEGQFR
-432 DFICYDKLRPWR
+432 DFICYDKLKPWR

-454 YVMTAEGARLLGT
+454 YVMTPTGARLLGT

-477 YAAKESCASIQNN
+477 YAAKGQ